1 MKKIFNIVVLSLAIF
16 IFNID
21 IGLALATNGDA
32 DIYKVTMRK
41 VELCTGYTV
50 VDFDDILTDA
60 ACHDAVVVG
69 SGDKEVDIASVAAG
83 MAAAAYGQAALLP
96 LGVTYTHVRV
106 TVDRNF
112 KIRTETAIDIGGSGA
127 GQDVTDNCVTT
138 TTTDSMYATDE
149 ATDKYTH
156 VPAIAEG
163 ETRAEMSV
171 YVRNG
176 RELGETTTPNYTQ
189 CLVENCTT
197 TGGWTWDYA
206 SVVATLDDAMAM
218 SIARSSDMGVATDD
232 VVLVYAL
239 SSPYTVTL
247 IPPTIDLSF
256 GTRNSIKA
264 QEVCAAGADCDST
277 GTDGFCMFSPQ
288 EPQVTITIQ

>member
-69 SGDKEVDIASVAAG
+69 SGDKEVDIASVSAG

-112 KIRTETAIDIGGSGA
+112 KIRTETAIDIGGTGA
-127 GQDVTDNCVTT
+127 GQDVTDNCVTIA
-138 TTTDSMYATDE
+138 TTDTMYVTDE

-156 VPAIAEG
+156 VPAVAEG

-171 YVRNG
+171 YIRNG
-176 RELGETTTPNYTQ
+176 REAGESGANYTQ
-189 CLVENCTT
+189 CLKADCSL
-197 TGGWTWDYA
+197 TGAWSWDYA
-206 SVVATLDDAMAM
+206 SVAATLGDAIAM
-218 SIARSSDMGVATDD
+218 SIARSSVTTDD

-239 SSPYTVTL
+239 SSSYTVTL
-247 IPPTIDLSF
+247 IPPTIDISF
-256 GTRNSIKA
+256 GTRNSVAA
-264 QEVCAAGADCDST
+264 QEVCADGGDTCTASA
-277 GTDGFCMFSPQ
+277 TDGFCMFSPQ
-288 EPQVTITIQ
+288 EPQVTITIK

>member
-69 SGDKEVDIASVAAG
+69 SGDLEVDIASVAAG
-83 MAAAAYGQAALLP
+83 MAAAAYGEAALLP
-96 LGVTYTHVRV
+96 LGATYTHVRV
-106 TVDRNF
+106 TVDKNF
-112 KIRTETAIDIGGSGA
+112 KIRTETAIDIGGASA
-127 GQDVTDNCVTT
+127 GQDETDNCVTIA
-138 TTTDSMYATDE
+138 TTDAMYVTNE

-156 VPAIAEG
+156 VPAVAEG
-163 ETRAEMSV
+163 GTRAEMSV
-171 YVRNG
+171 YIRNG
-176 RELGETTTPNYTQ
+176 RESGETTNNYTQ
-189 CLVENCTT
+189 CLNADCSTNNSS
-197 TGGWTWDYA
+197 WNWDYA
-206 SVVATLDDAMAM
+206 STAAQLGDAVAM
-218 SIARSSDMGVATDD
+218 SIARSSVTTDD

-264 QEVCAAGADCDST
+264 QEVCAAGDDCDSN

-288 EPQVTITIQ
+288 EPQVTITIK

>member
-1 MKKIFNIVVLSLAIF
+1 
-16 IFNID
+16 
-21 IGLALATNGDA
+21 
-32 DIYKVTMRK
+32 MRK

-69 SGDKEVDIASVAAG
+69 SGDKEVDIASVTAG

-96 LGVTYTHVRV
+96 LGATYTHVRV

-127 GQDVTDNCVTT
+127 GQSVTDNCVTT
-138 TTTDSMYATDE
+138 ATTDAMYVTDE

-156 VPAIAEG
+156 VPAVAEG
-163 ETRAEMSV
+163 GTRAEMSV
-171 YVRNG
+171 YIRNG
-176 RELGETTTPNYTQ
+176 REAGETTENYTQ
-189 CLVENCTT
+189 CLVANCTT
-197 TGGWTWDYA
+197 LNRTWSWDYA
-206 SVVATLDDAMAM
+206 STAATLEDAVAM
-218 SIARSSDMGVATDD
+218 SIARSSVTTDD

-247 IPPTIDLSF
+247 IPPTIDISF
-256 GTRNSIKA
+256 GTRNSVAA
-264 QEVCAAGADCDST
+264 QEVCADGGDTCTASA
-277 GTDGFCMFSPQ
+277 TDGFCMLSPQ
-288 EPQVTITIQ
+288 EPQVTITIK

>member
-21 IGLALATNGDA
+21 IGLALTTKGDA

-69 SGDKEVDIASVAAG
+69 SGDKEVDIASVSAG

-96 LGVTYTHVRV
+96 LGATYTHVRV

-112 KIRTETAIDIGGSGA
+112 KIRTETAIDIGGAGS
-127 GQDVTDNCVTT
+127 GQDETDNCVTIA
-138 TTTDSMYATDE
+138 TTDTMYVTDE

-156 VPAIAEG
+156 APAVAEG
-163 ETRAEMSV
+163 GTRAEMSV
-171 YVRNG
+171 YIRNG
-176 RELGETTTPNYTQ
+176 REQGESTNNYTQ
-189 CLVENCTT
+189 CLNADCSTNNAN
-197 TGGWTWDYA
+197 WNWDYA
-206 SVVATLDDAMAM
+206 STEAQLEDAIAM
-218 SIARSSDMGVATDD
+218 SIARSSVTTDD

-247 IPPTIDLSF
+247 IPPTIDISF
-256 GTRNSIKA
+256 GTRNSVAA
-264 QEVCAAGADCDST
+264 QEVCADGGDTCDASN
-277 GTDGFCMFSPQ
+277 TDGFCMFSPQ
-288 EPQVTITIQ
+288 EPQVTITIK

>member
-1 MKKIFNIVVLSLAIF
+1 MKKIFNIVVLSLTIF

-69 SGDKEVDIASVAAG
+69 SGDLEVDIASVAAG

-96 LGVTYTHVRV
+96 LGATYTHVRV

-112 KIRTETAIDIGGSGA
+112 KIRTETAIDIGGDSA
-127 GQDVTDNCVTT
+127 GQDETDNCVTIA
-138 TTTDSMYATDE
+138 TTDGMYVTDE

-156 VPAIAEG
+156 VPAVAEG
-163 ETRAEMSV
+163 GTRAEMSV
-171 YVRNG
+171 YIRNG
-176 RELGETTTPNYTQ
+176 RELGETTNNYTQ
-189 CLVENCTT
+189 CLNADCSTNNSS
-197 TGGWTWDYA
+197 WSWDYA
-206 SVVATLDDAMAM
+206 STAASLGDAVAM
-218 SIARSSDMGVATDD
+218 SIARSSVTTDD

-264 QEVCAAGADCDST
+264 QEVCAAGGDDCNASN
-277 GTDGFCMFSPQ
+277 TDGFCMFSPQ
-288 EPQVTITIQ
+288 EPQVTITIK

>member
-69 SGDKEVDIASVAAG
+69 SGDKEVDIASVSAG

-112 KIRTETAIDIGGSGA
+112 KIRTETAIDIGGDSA
-127 GQDVTDNCVTT
+127 GQDETDNCVTIA
-138 TTTDSMYATDE
+138 TTDTMYETDE

-156 VPAIAEG
+156 APAVAEG
-163 ETRAEMSV
+163 GTRAEMSV
-171 YVRNG
+171 YIRNG
-176 RELGETTTPNYTQ
+176 RETGESTNNYTQ
-189 CLVENCTT
+189 CLNADCSTNNSS
-197 TGGWTWDYA
+197 WSWDYA
-206 SVVATLDDAMAM
+206 STAAQLEDAIAM
-218 SIARSSDMGVATDD
+218 SIARSSVTTDD

-239 SSPYTVTL
+239 STPYTVTL

-264 QEVCAAGADCDST
+264 QEVCAAGDDCDAN

-288 EPQVTITIQ
+288 EPQVTITIK

>member
-1 MKKIFNIVVLSLAIF
+1 MKKIFNTVVLSLAIF

-21 IGLALATNGDA
+21 IGLALDTNGDA

-69 SGDKEVDIASVAAG
+69 SGDKEVDIASVSAG

-112 KIRTETAIDIGGSGA
+112 KIRTETAIDIGGDSA
-127 GQDVTDNCVTT
+127 GQDETDNCVTIA
-138 TTTDSMYATDE
+138 TTDSMYVTDE

-156 VPAIAEG
+156 VPAVKEG
-163 ETRAEMSV
+163 GTRAEMSV

-176 RELGETTTPNYTQ
+176 RKAGESSTPNYTQ
-189 CLVENCTT
+189 CLVANCTT

-206 SVVATLDDAMAM
+206 STEASLGDAVAM
-218 SIARSSDMGVATDD
+218 SIARSSVTTDD

-256 GTRNSIKA
+256 GTRDSIKA
-264 QEVCAAGADCDST
+264 QEVCADGGDTCTASA
-277 GTDGFCMFSPQ
+277 TDGFCMFSPQ
-288 EPQVTITIQ
+288 EPQVTITIK

>member
-69 SGDKEVDIASVAAG
+69 SGDKEVDIASVSAG

-96 LGVTYTHVRV
+96 LGATYTHVRV

-112 KIRTETAIDIGGSGA
+112 KIRTETAIDIGGAGS
-127 GQDVTDNCVTT
+127 GQDETDNCVTIA
-138 TTTDSMYATDE
+138 TTDDMYVTDE

-156 VPAIAEG
+156 VPAVAEG
-163 ETRAEMSV
+163 GTRAEMSV
-171 YVRNG
+171 YIRNG
-176 RELGETTTPNYTQ
+176 RETGESTENYTQ
-189 CLVENCTT
+189 CLVEDCTT
-197 TGGWTWDYA
+197 TGAWSWDYA
-206 SVVATLDDAMAM
+206 SAEAQLEDAIAM
-218 SIARSSDMGVATDD
+218 SIARSSVTTDD

-256 GTRNSIKA
+256 GTRNSVKA
-264 QEVCAAGADCDST
+264 QEVCADGGDTCTASN
-277 GTDGFCMFSPQ
+277 TDGFCMFSPQ
-288 EPQVTITIQ
+288 EPQVTITIK

>member
-21 IGLALATNGDA
+21 IGLALATKGDA

-69 SGDKEVDIASVAAG
+69 SGDKEVDIASVSAG

-96 LGVTYTHVRV
+96 LGATYTHVRV

-127 GQDVTDNCVTT
+127 GQSVTDNCVTT
-138 TTTDSMYATDE
+138 TTTDAMYVTDE

-156 VPAIAEG
+156 VPAVAEG

-176 RELGETTTPNYTQ
+176 REAGESGANYTQ
-189 CLVENCTT
+189 CLKADCSL
-197 TGGWTWDYA
+197 TGAWSWDYA
-206 SVVATLDDAMAM
+206 SVAATLGDAVAM
-218 SIARSSDMGVATDD
+218 SIARSSGMGVATDD

-264 QEVCAAGADCDST
+264 QEVCAAGDTCNAS

-288 EPQVTITIQ
+288 EPQVTITIK

>member
-21 IGLALATNGDA
+21 IGLALDTNGDA

-69 SGDKEVDIASVAAG
+69 SGDKEVDIASVDAG

-112 KIRTETAIDIGGSGA
+112 KIRTEEAIDIGGTNA
-127 GQDVTDNCVTT
+127 GQDETDNCVTIA
-138 TTTDSMYATDE
+138 TTDTMYVTDE

-156 VPAIAEG
+156 VPAVAEG
-163 ETRAEMSV
+163 GTRAEMSV
-171 YVRNG
+171 YIRNG
-176 RELGETTTPNYTQ
+176 RESGESTNNYTQ
-189 CLVENCTT
+189 CLNADCSRN
-197 TGGWTWDYA
+197 GGWTWDYA
-206 SVVATLDDAMAM
+206 SDASTLGDAVAM

-264 QEVCAAGADCDST
+264 QEVCAAGDTCDAN

-288 EPQVTITIQ
+288 EPQVTITIK

>member
-69 SGDKEVDIASVAAG
+69 SGDKEVDIASVSAG

-96 LGVTYTHVRV
+96 LGATYTHVRV

-112 KIRTETAIDIGGSGA
+112 KIRTEEAIDIGGSSA
-127 GQDVTDNCVTT
+127 GQDETDNCVTIA
-138 TTTDSMYATDE
+138 TTDTMYVTDE

-156 VPAIAEG
+156 VPAVAEG
-163 ETRAEMSV
+163 GTRAEMSV
-171 YVRNG
+171 YIRNG
-176 RELGETTTPNYTQ
+176 RELGESTNNYTQ
-189 CLVENCTT
+189 CLNADCSTNNSS
-197 TGGWTWDYA
+197 WSWDYA
-206 SVVATLDDAMAM
+206 SLAATLEDAMAM
-218 SIARSSDMGVATDD
+218 SIARSSVTTDD

-264 QEVCAAGADCDST
+264 QEVCAAGDTCNAN

-288 EPQVTITIQ
+288 EPQVTITIK

>member
-69 SGDKEVDIASVAAG
+69 SGDKEVDIASVSAG

-96 LGVTYTHVRV
+96 LGATYTHVRV

-112 KIRTETAIDIGGSGA
+112 KIRTETAIDIGGAGA
-127 GQDVTDNCVTT
+127 GQDVTDNCVTIA
-138 TTTDSMYATDE
+138 TTDTMYVTDE

-156 VPAIAEG
+156 VPAVAEG
-163 ETRAEMSV
+163 GTRAEMSV
-171 YVRNG
+171 YIRNG
-176 RELGETTTPNYTQ
+176 RETGEGTNNYTQ
-189 CLVENCTT
+189 CLNADCSTNNAA
-197 TGGWTWDYA
+197 WNWDYA
-206 SVVATLDDAMAM
+206 STADQLEDAVAM
-218 SIARSSDMGVATDD
+218 SIARSSVTTDD

-239 SSPYTVTL
+239 STPYTVTL

-256 GTRNSIKA
+256 GTRNSVKA
-264 QEVCAAGADCDST
+264 QEVCADGGDTCDASN
-277 GTDGFCMFSPQ
+277 TDGFCMFSPQ
-288 EPQVTITIQ
+288 EPQVTITIK

>member
-69 SGDKEVDIASVAAG
+69 SGDKEVDIASVSAG

-96 LGVTYTHVRV
+96 LGATYTHVRV
-106 TVDRNF
+106 TVDKNF
-112 KIRTETAIDIGGSGA
+112 KIRTETAIDIGGASA
-127 GQDVTDNCVTT
+127 GQDETDNCVTIA
-138 TTTDSMYATDE
+138 TTDAMYVTNE

-156 VPAIAEG
+156 VPAVAEG
-163 ETRAEMSV
+163 GTRAEMSV
-171 YVRNG
+171 YIRNG
-176 RELGETTTPNYTQ
+176 RESGETTNNYTQ
-189 CLVENCTT
+189 CLNADCSTNNSS
-197 TGGWTWDYA
+197 WSWDYA
-206 SVVATLDDAMAM
+206 SVAATLGDAIAM
-218 SIARSSDMGVATDD
+218 SIARSSVTTDD

-264 QEVCAAGADCDST
+264 QEVCAAGDTCNAA

-288 EPQVTITIQ
+288 EPQVTITIK

>member
-21 IGLALATNGDA
+21 IGLALTTKGDA

-83 MAAAAYGQAALLP
+83 LAAAAYGQAALLP
-96 LGVTYTHVRV
+96 LGATYTHVRV
-106 TVDRNF
+106 TVDKNF
-112 KIRTETAIDIGGSGA
+112 KIRTETAIDIGGTGA
-127 GQDVTDNCVTT
+127 GQDETDNCVTIA
-138 TTTDSMYATDE
+138 TTDTMYVTDE

-156 VPAIAEG
+156 VPAVAEG
-163 ETRAEMSV
+163 GTRAEMSV
-171 YVRNG
+171 YIRNG
-176 RELGETTTPNYTQ
+176 RESGESTNNYTQ
-189 CLVENCTT
+189 CLNANCSTNNAN
-197 TGGWTWDYA
+197 WNWDYA
-206 SVVATLDDAMAM
+206 STAAQLEDAVAM
-218 SIARSSDMGVATDD
+218 SIARSSVTTDD

-239 SSPYTVTL
+239 SAPYTVAL
-247 IPPTIDLSF
+247 ISPTIDISF
-256 GTRNSIKA
+256 GTRNAIAA
-264 QEVCAAGADCDST
+264 QEVCADGGSNCTASN
-277 GTDGFCMFSPQ
+277 TDGFCMFSPQ
-288 EPQVTITIQ
+288 EPQVTITIK

>member
-16 IFNID
+16 VFNID
-21 IGLALATNGDA
+21 IGLALTTKGDA

-69 SGDKEVDIASVAAG
+69 SGDKEVDIASVSAG

-112 KIRTETAIDIGGSGA
+112 KIRTETAIDIGGTGA
-127 GQDVTDNCVTT
+127 GQDETDNCVTIA
-138 TTTDSMYATDE
+138 TTDAMYVTDE

-156 VPAIAEG
+156 VPAVAEG

-176 RELGETTTPNYTQ
+176 REAGEGGANYTQ
-189 CLVENCTT
+189 CLKVDCSL
-197 TGGWTWDYA
+197 TGAWSWDYA
-206 SVVATLDDAMAM
+206 SEASTLGDAIAM
-218 SIARSSDMGVATDD
+218 SIARSSVTTDD

-264 QEVCAAGADCDST
+264 QEVCAAGDTCDAN

-288 EPQVTITIQ
+288 EPQVTITIK

>member
-21 IGLALATNGDA
+21 IGLALDTNGDA

-69 SGDKEVDIASVAAG
+69 SGDKEVDIASVSAG

-96 LGVTYTHVRV
+96 LGATYTHVRV

-112 KIRTETAIDIGGSGA
+112 KIRTEEAIDIGGTNA
-127 GQDVTDNCVTT
+127 GQDETDNCVTIA
-138 TTTDSMYATDE
+138 TTDTMYATDE

-156 VPAIAEG
+156 VPAVAEG
-163 ETRAEMSV
+163 GTRAEMSV
-171 YVRNG
+171 YIRNG
-176 RELGETTTPNYTQ
+176 RELGETTNNYTQ
-189 CLVENCTT
+189 CLNADCSTNSSA
-197 TGGWTWDYA
+197 WSWDYA
-206 SVVATLDDAMAM
+206 SVAATLGDAIAM
-218 SIARSSDMGVATDD
+218 SIARSSDMGVPADD

-264 QEVCAAGADCDST
+264 QEVCAAGDTCNAS

-288 EPQVTITIQ
+288 EPQVTITIK

>member
-1 MKKIFNIVVLSLAIF
+1 MKKIFNTVVLSLAIF

-69 SGDKEVDIASVAAG
+69 SGDKEVDIASVSAG

-96 LGVTYTHVRV
+96 LGATYTHVRV

-127 GQDVTDNCVTT
+127 GQSVTDNCVTIA
-138 TTTDSMYATDE
+138 TTDTMYVTDE

-156 VPAIAEG
+156 VPAVAEG
-163 ETRAEMSV
+163 GTRAEMSV
-171 YVRNG
+171 YIRNG
-176 RELGETTTPNYTQ
+176 REAGEGTNNYTQ
-189 CLVENCTT
+189 CLNADCSTN
-197 TGGWTWDYA
+197 GAWSWDYA
-206 SVVATLDDAMAM
+206 STAAQLEDAIAM
-218 SIARSSDMGVATDD
+218 SIARSSVTTDD

-288 EPQVTITIQ
+288 EPQVTITIK

>member
-21 IGLALATNGDA
+21 IGLALTTKGDA

-69 SGDKEVDIASVAAG
+69 SGDKEVDIASVSAG

-96 LGVTYTHVRV
+96 LGATYTHVRV

-127 GQDVTDNCVTT
+127 GQDETDNCVTIA
-138 TTTDSMYATDE
+138 TTDTMYVTDE

-156 VPAIAEG
+156 VPAVAEG
-163 ETRAEMSV
+163 GTRAEMSV
-171 YVRNG
+171 YIRNG
-176 RELGETTTPNYTQ
+176 RETGEGTNNYTQ
-189 CLVENCTT
+189 CLNADCSTNSAA
-197 TGGWTWDYA
+197 WSWDYA
-206 SVVATLDDAMAM
+206 STAAQLEDAIAM
-218 SIARSSDMGVATDD
+218 SIARSSVTTDD

-239 SSPYTVTL
+239 STPYTVTL

-256 GTRNSIKA
+256 GTRNSVKA
-264 QEVCAAGADCDST
+264 QEVCADGGDDCDA
-277 GTDGFCMFSPQ
+277 GNTDGFCMFSPQ
-288 EPQVTITIQ
+288 EPQVTITIK

>member
-21 IGLALATNGDA
+21 IGLALDTNGDA

-60 ACHDAVVVG
+60 ACQDAVVVG
-69 SGDKEVDIASVAAG
+69 SGDKEVDIASVDAG

-96 LGVTYTHVRV
+96 LGATYTHVRV

-112 KIRTETAIDIGGSGA
+112 KIRTETAIDIGGASA
-127 GQDVTDNCVTT
+127 GQDETDNCVTIA
-138 TTTDSMYATDE
+138 TTDTMYETDE

-156 VPAIAEG
+156 APAVEEG
-163 ETRAEMSV
+163 GTRAEMSV
-171 YVRNG
+171 YIRNG
-176 RELGETTTPNYTQ
+176 REAGESGANYTQ
-189 CLVENCTT
+189 CLKADCSL
-197 TGGWTWDYA
+197 TGAWSWDYA
-206 SVVATLDDAMAM
+206 SEASTLEDAIAM
-218 SIARSSDMGVATDD
+218 SIARSSVVTDD

-239 SSPYTVTL
+239 SSSYTVTL

-264 QEVCAAGADCDST
+264 QEVCAAGDTCNAS

-288 EPQVTITIQ
+288 EPQVTITIK

>member
-21 IGLALATNGDA
+21 IGLALATKGDA

-69 SGDKEVDIASVAAG
+69 SGDKEVDIASVSAG

-96 LGVTYTHVRV
+96 LGATYTHVRV

-127 GQDVTDNCVTT
+127 GQSVTDNCVTT
-138 TTTDSMYATDE
+138 TTTDAMYVTDE
-149 ATDKYTH
+149 ATDKNTH
-156 VPAIAEG
+156 VPAVAEG
-163 ETRAEMSV
+163 GTRAEMSV
-171 YVRNG
+171 YVRDG
-176 RELGETTTPNYTQ
+176 REAGEGGANYTQ
-189 CLVENCTT
+189 CLKTDCSL
-197 TGGWTWDYA
+197 TGAWSWDYA
-206 SVVATLDDAMAM
+206 STVASLEDAIAM
-218 SIARSSDMGVATDD
+218 SIARSSVTTDD

-264 QEVCAAGADCDST
+264 QEVCAAGDDCDAN

-288 EPQVTITIQ
+288 EPQVTITIK

>member
-1 MKKIFNIVVLSLAIF
+1 MKKIFNTVVLSLAIF
-16 IFNID
+16 VFNID
-21 IGLALATNGDA
+21 IGLALDTNGDA

-69 SGDKEVDIASVAAG
+69 SGDKEVDIASVSAG

-96 LGVTYTHVRV
+96 LGATYTHVRV
-106 TVDRNF
+106 TVDKNF
-112 KIRTETAIDIGGSGA
+112 KIRTETAIDIGGASA
-127 GQDVTDNCVTT
+127 GQDETDNCVTIA
-138 TTTDSMYATDE
+138 TTDAMYVTDE

-176 RELGETTTPNYTQ
+176 REAGEGGANYTQ
-189 CLVENCTT
+189 CLKADCSL
-197 TGGWTWDYA
+197 TGAWSWDYA
-206 SVVATLDDAMAM
+206 SVAATLGDAVAM
-218 SIARSSDMGVATDD
+218 SIARSSNVTDD

-264 QEVCAAGADCDST
+264 QEVCAAGDTCNAN

-288 EPQVTITIQ
+288 EPQVTITIK

>member
-69 SGDKEVDIASVAAG
+69 SGDKEVDIASVSAG

-112 KIRTETAIDIGGSGA
+112 KIRTETAIDIGGDSA
-127 GQDVTDNCVTT
+127 GQDETDNCVTIA
-138 TTTDSMYATDE
+138 TTDGMYVTDE

-156 VPAIAEG
+156 VPAVAEG

-176 RELGETTTPNYTQ
+176 REAGESGANYTQ
-189 CLVENCTT
+189 CLVEDCTT
-197 TGGWTWDYA
+197 TGAWSWDYA
-206 SVVATLDDAMAM
+206 SLAATLEDAMAM
-218 SIARSSDMGVATDD
+218 SIARSSVTTDD

-264 QEVCAAGADCDST
+264 QEVCAAGDTCNAS
-277 GTDGFCMFSPQ
+277 GTDGLCMFSPQ
-288 EPQVTITIQ
+288 EPQVTITIK

>member
-69 SGDKEVDIASVAAG
+69 SGDLEVDIASVAAG

-96 LGVTYTHVRV
+96 LGATYTHVRV

-112 KIRTETAIDIGGSGA
+112 KIRTEEAIDIGGSGA
-127 GQDVTDNCVTT
+127 GQDATDNCVTIA
-138 TTTDSMYATDE
+138 TTDSMYVTDE

-156 VPAIAEG
+156 VPAVKEG
-163 ETRAEMSV
+163 GTRAEMSV

-176 RELGETTTPNYTQ
+176 REAGESGANYTQ
-189 CLVENCTT
+189 CLKADCSL
-197 TGGWTWDYA
+197 TGAWSWDYA
-206 SVVATLDDAMAM
+206 SEASTLEDAIAM
-218 SIARSSDMGVATDD
+218 SIARSSVTTDA

-264 QEVCAAGADCDST
+264 QEVCAAGDTCDSN

-288 EPQVTITIQ
+288 EPQVTITIK

>member
-21 IGLALATNGDA
+21 IGLALDTNGDA

-69 SGDKEVDIASVAAG
+69 SGDKEVDIASVSAG

-127 GQDVTDNCVTT
+127 GQDVTDNCVTIA
-138 TTTDSMYATDE
+138 TTDSMYVTDE

-156 VPAIAEG
+156 VPAVAEG
-163 ETRAEMSV
+163 GTRAEMSV
-171 YVRNG
+171 YIRNG
-176 RELGETTTPNYTQ
+176 RESGESTNNYTQ
-189 CLVENCTT
+189 CLNADCSTNSAA
-197 TGGWTWDYA
+197 WSWDYA
-206 SVVATLDDAMAM
+206 STADQLEDAVAM
-218 SIARSSDMGVATDD
+218 SIARSSNITDD

-264 QEVCAAGADCDST
+264 QEVCAAGDTCNAN

-288 EPQVTITIQ
+288 EPQVTITIK

>member
-21 IGLALATNGDA
+21 IGLALETKGDA

-69 SGDKEVDIASVAAG
+69 SGDKEVDIASVSAG

-112 KIRTETAIDIGGSGA
+112 KI
-127 GQDVTDNCVTT
+127 
-138 TTTDSMYATDE
+138 
-149 ATDKYTH
+149 
-156 VPAIAEG
+156 
-163 ETRAEMSV
+163 
-171 YVRNG
+171 
-176 RELGETTTPNYTQ
+176 
-189 CLVENCTT
+189 
-197 TGGWTWDYA
+197 
-206 SVVATLDDAMAM
+206 
-218 SIARSSDMGVATDD
+218 
-232 VVLVYAL
+232 AL
-239 SSPYTVTL
+239 
-247 IPPTIDLSF
+247 F
-256 GTRNSIKA
+256 G
-264 QEVCAAGADCDST
+264 
-277 GTDGFCMFSPQ
+277 
-288 EPQVTITIQ
+288 

>member
-21 IGLALATNGDA
+21 IGLALATKGDA

-69 SGDKEVDIASVAAG
+69 SGDKEVDIASVSAG

-96 LGVTYTHVRV
+96 LGATYTHVRV

-112 KIRTETAIDIGGSGA
+112 KIRTEEAIDIGGASA
-127 GQDVTDNCVTT
+127 GQDETDNCVTIA
-138 TTTDSMYATDE
+138 TTDTMYVTDE

-156 VPAIAEG
+156 VPAVEEG
-163 ETRAEMSV
+163 GTRAEMSV
-171 YVRNG
+171 YIRNG
-176 RELGETTTPNYTQ
+176 RESGESTENYTQ
-189 CLVENCTT
+189 CLVANCTT

-206 SVVATLDDAMAM
+206 SLAATLEDAMAM
-218 SIARSSDMGVATDD
+218 SIARSSVTTDD

-247 IPPTIDLSF
+247 IPPTIDISF

-264 QEVCAAGADCDST
+264 QEVCAVGGDDCDADN
-277 GTDGFCMFSPQ
+277 TDGFCMFSPQ
-288 EPQVTITIQ
+288 EPQVTITIK

>member
-69 SGDKEVDIASVAAG
+69 SGDKEVDIASVSAG

-112 KIRTETAIDIGGSGA
+112 KIRTETAIDIGGASA
-127 GQDVTDNCVTT
+127 GQDETDNCVTIA
-138 TTTDSMYATDE
+138 TTDAMYVTDE

-156 VPAIAEG
+156 VPAVAEG
-163 ETRAEMSV
+163 GTRAEMSV
-171 YVRNG
+171 YIRNG
-176 RELGETTTPNYTQ
+176 RELGETTNNYTQ
-189 CLVENCTT
+189 CLNADCSTNNSS
-197 TGGWTWDYA
+197 WSWDYA
-206 SVVATLDDAMAM
+206 STAAQLEDAIAM
-218 SIARSSDMGVATDD
+218 SIARSSVTTDD

-239 SSPYTVTL
+239 STPYTVTL

-264 QEVCAAGADCDST
+264 QEVCAAGDDCDAN

-288 EPQVTITIQ
+288 EPQVTITIK

>member
-1 MKKIFNIVVLSLAIF
+1 MKKIFNTVVLSLAIF

-69 SGDKEVDIASVAAG
+69 SGDLEVDIASVAAG

-96 LGVTYTHVRV
+96 LGATYTHVRV

-112 KIRTETAIDIGGSGA
+112 KIRTEEAIDIGGSSA
-127 GQDVTDNCVTT
+127 GQDETDNCVTIA
-138 TTTDSMYATDE
+138 TTDTMYVTDE

-156 VPAIAEG
+156 VPAVAEG

-176 RELGETTTPNYTQ
+176 REAGEGGANYTQ
-189 CLVENCTT
+189 CLKADCSRN
-197 TGGWTWDYA
+197 GGWTWDYA
-206 SVVATLDDAMAM
+206 SDASTLGDAVAM
-218 SIARSSDMGVATDD
+218 SIARSSDTTDD

-239 SSPYTVTL
+239 STPYTVTL

-264 QEVCAAGADCDST
+264 QEVCAAGDTCNAN

-288 EPQVTITIQ
+288 EPQVTITIK

>member
-69 SGDKEVDIASVAAG
+69 SGDKEVDIASVSAG

-127 GQDVTDNCVTT
+127 GQSVTDNCVTT
-138 TTTDSMYATDE
+138 ATTDDMYVTDE

-156 VPAIAEG
+156 VPAVAEG
-163 ETRAEMSV
+163 GTRAEMSV

-176 RELGETTTPNYTQ
+176 REAGESGANYTQ
-189 CLVENCTT
+189 CLKADCSLV
-197 TGGWTWDYA
+197 GAWSWDYA
-206 SVVATLDDAMAM
+206 SVAATLGDAIAM
-218 SIARSSDMGVATDD
+218 SIARSSVTTDD

-256 GTRNSIKA
+256 GTRNSINA
-264 QEVCAAGADCDST
+264 QEVCFNGGSNCNASN
-277 GTDGFCMFSPQ
+277 TDGFCMFSPQ
-288 EPQVTITIQ
+288 EPQVTITIK

>member
-96 LGVTYTHVRV
+96 LGATYTHVRV

-127 GQDVTDNCVTT
+127 GQSVTDNCVTT
-138 TTTDSMYATDE
+138 ATTDAMYVTDE

-156 VPAIAEG
+156 VPAVAEG
-163 ETRAEMSV
+163 GTRAEMSV
-171 YVRNG
+171 YIRNG
-176 RELGETTTPNYTQ
+176 RESGESTNNYTQ
-189 CLVENCTT
+189 CLNADCSTNSSA
-197 TGGWTWDYA
+197 WSWDYA
-206 SVVATLDDAMAM
+206 SVAATLGDAIAM
-218 SIARSSDMGVATDD
+218 SIARSSDATDD

-239 SSPYTVTL
+239 STPYTVSL
-247 IPPTIDLSF
+247 IPPTIDISF

-264 QEVCAAGADCDST
+264 QEVCAAGGDDCNASN
-277 GTDGFCMFSPQ
+277 TDGFCMFSPQ
-288 EPQVTITIQ
+288 EPQVTITIK

>member
-1 MKKIFNIVVLSLAIF
+1 
-16 IFNID
+16 
-21 IGLALATNGDA
+21 
-32 DIYKVTMRK
+32 MRK

-69 SGDKEVDIASVAAG
+69 SGDLEVDIASVAAG
-83 MAAAAYGQAALLP
+83 MAAAAYGEAALLP
-96 LGVTYTHVRV
+96 LGATYSHVRV

-112 KIRTETAIDIGGSGA
+112 KIRTETAIDIGGSGV

-138 TTTDSMYATDE
+138 TTTDAMYVTDE

-156 VPAIAEG
+156 VPAVAEG
-163 ETRAEMSV
+163 GTRAEMSV

-176 RELGETTTPNYTQ
+176 REAGESTNNYTQ
-189 CLVENCTT
+189 CLNADCSTNNSS
-197 TGGWTWDYA
+197 WNWDYA
-206 SVVATLDDAMAM
+206 STAAQLGDAVAM
-218 SIARSSDMGVATDD
+218 SIARSSVTTDD

-239 SSPYTVTL
+239 SAPYTVAL
-247 IPPTIDLSF
+247 ISPTIDISF
-256 GTRNSIKA
+256 GTRNAIAA
-264 QEVCAAGADCDST
+264 QEVCADGGSNCTASN
-277 GTDGFCMFSPQ
+277 TDGFCMFSPQ

>member
-16 IFNID
+16 VFNID
-21 IGLALATNGDA
+21 IGLALATKGDA

-69 SGDKEVDIASVAAG
+69 SGDKEVDIASVSAG

-96 LGVTYTHVRV
+96 LGATYTHVRV
-106 TVDRNF
+106 TVDKNF
-112 KIRTETAIDIGGSGA
+112 KIRTEEAIDIGGASA
-127 GQDVTDNCVTT
+127 GQDETDNCVTIA
-138 TTTDSMYATDE
+138 TTDAMYVTDE

-156 VPAIAEG
+156 VPAVQEG
-163 ETRAEMSV
+163 GTRAEMSV

-176 RELGETTTPNYTQ
+176 REAGESTTPNYTQ
-189 CLVENCTT
+189 CLKADCSL
-197 TGGWTWDYA
+197 TGAWSWDYA
-206 SVVATLDDAMAM
+206 SEASTLEDAKAM
-218 SIARSSDMGVATDD
+218 SIARSSVVTDD

-239 SSPYTVTL
+239 STPYTVTL

-256 GTRNSIKA
+256 GTRNSVKA
-264 QEVCAAGADCDST
+264 QEVCADGGDTCTASN
-277 GTDGFCMFSPQ
+277 TDGFCMFSPQ
-288 EPQVTITIQ
+288 EPQVTITIK

>member
-21 IGLALATNGDA
+21 IGLALSTKGDA

-69 SGDKEVDIASVAAG
+69 SGDKEVDIASVSAG

-112 KIRTETAIDIGGSGA
+112 KIRTETAIDIGGTGA
-127 GQDVTDNCVTT
+127 GQDETDNCVTIA
-138 TTTDSMYATDE
+138 TTDAMYVTDE

-156 VPAIAEG
+156 VPAVAEG

-176 RELGETTTPNYTQ
+176 RETGETTNNYTQ
-189 CLVENCTT
+189 CLNADCSTNNAN
-197 TGGWTWDYA
+197 WNWDYA
-206 SVVATLDDAMAM
+206 STEAQLEDAIAM
-218 SIARSSDMGVATDD
+218 SIARSSVTTDD

-239 SSPYTVTL
+239 SAPYTVTL

-264 QEVCAAGADCDST
+264 QEVCADGGDDCDASN
-277 GTDGFCMFSPQ
+277 TDGFCMFSPQ
-288 EPQVTITIQ
+288 EPQVTITIK